1 MSIKGVDVKQKGMS
15 RTKRFAKMTPGML
28 HGDETRQLMSLTN
41 QARFN
46 QRGYGVV
53 SQPFYAQ
60 FNH

>member
-1 MSIKGVDVKQKGMS
+1 MS

-41 QARFN
+41 QARFS
-46 QRGYGVV
+46 QRGNGVV

-60 FNH
+60 FLNR

>member
-1 MSIKGVDVKQKGMS
+1 MS

-41 QARFN
+41 QARFS
-46 QRGYGVV
+46 QRGNGVV
-53 SQPFYAQ
+53 NQPFYAR